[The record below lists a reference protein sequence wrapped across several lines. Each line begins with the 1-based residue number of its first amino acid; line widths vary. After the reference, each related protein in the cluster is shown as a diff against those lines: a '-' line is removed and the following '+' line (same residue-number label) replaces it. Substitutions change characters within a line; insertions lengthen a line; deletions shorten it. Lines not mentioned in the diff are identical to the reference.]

1 MLKEFAQ
8 YLVSLK
14 ENKTYDI
21 HGDTYSDRDLVR
33 IEPHIDRPTSIS
45 VSGLD
50 SIVKLVRNEMDMLTN
65 LPVFIR
71 VDGANRVVVFTTY
84 DDVMRRDSL
93 YIAECD
99 VPGFRDGF
107 REYEKAIIELR
118 SKFAPGPGVD
128 YYLYITPTLL
138 GMTKDLDL
146 TKSKEVLEG
155 FAKVVKVPQN
165 RFYTAI
171 AQRSGKAGEEA
182 GGYTKAA
189 AVYQLTDDTSA
200 ADGKTYYEKSG
211 TSYSAKTPTSN
222 PKTEGLY
229 EMVSGAA
236 KKINFMIVHKSA
248 IIQFTKHV
256 APKIIEPSVNQTAD
270 AYKFGYRKVGIA
282 DAYENKVAGIYL
294 HKAAD

>member
-128 YYLYITPTLL
+128 Y
-138 GMTKDLDL
+138 MLDL
-146 TKSKEVLEG
+146 LSRISKENGVTTSDNGVSQTVEARQGVSLKTMVAVKPRVALRPYRTFLEVDQPESEFLLRLDDNG
-155 FAKVVKVPQN
+155 NVGLFEADRGMWKQTAKASILSYFEEHLAEEVKTGKVVV
-165 RFYTAI
+165 
-171 AQRSGKAGEEA
+171 
-182 GGYTKAA
+182 
-189 AVYQLTDDTSA
+189 
-200 ADGKTYYEKSG
+200 
-211 TSYSAKTPTSN
+211 
-222 PKTEGLY
+222 
-229 EMVSGAA
+229 M
-236 KKINFMIVHKSA
+236 M
-248 IIQFTKHV
+248 
-256 APKIIEPSVNQTAD
+256 
-270 AYKFGYRKVGIA
+270 
-282 DAYENKVAGIYL
+282 
-294 HKAAD
+294 